1 MADDG
6 ELTADF
12 PEAPPAGM
20 VPYEVITLEIDGQPV
35 TITVERERSDL
46 ATYGYPA
53 DRNVYVTTWDDSQ
66 DDLQIDDNPNRQLP
80 HPPQVPTVME
90 TVRPANA

>member
-12 PEAPPAGM
+12 PEAPPVGM

-46 ATYGYPA
+46 ATYGYRLTA
-53 DRNVYVTTWDDSQ
+53 TST
-66 DDLQIDDNPNRQLP
+66 
-80 HPPQVPTVME
+80 
-90 TVRPANA
+90 

>member
-12 PEAPPAGM
+12 PEAPPVGM

-46 ATYGYPA
+46 AAYGYPA
-53 DRNVYVTTWDDSQ
+53 TGSGSCWHSGWPGSGKR
-66 DDLQIDDNPNRQLP
+66 
-80 HPPQVPTVME
+80 HPPPGGYL
-90 TVRPANA
+90 NASSER